1 MIKLIILI
9 ILFSS
14 QIVSRENN
22 QIEITTDQGIEV
34 FQNQNYYLLKENVNI
49 ISNEFELNA
58 DLVKAHFK
66 KDLYDIIKIECEGK
80 VFFKSKNGITANG
93 NILNL
98 DTVNNTI
105 NIIGTDSSLKYNEL
119 LLTAD
124 ESIFVDN
131 TKGKFNLQGESSKLE
146 SINLIVVGHS
156 IIGEFENI
164 DNANHITKLE
174 VTDKKLTN
182 IVTDKINMFA
192 SKSIYSKENNLI
204 ELSENVKIIR
214 NNEIIT
220 GDYAIINT
228 LDNSYKIKSKSSNKV
243 KVLINNDN

>member
-131 TKGKFNLQGESSKLE
+131 AKGKFNLQGESSKLE
-146 SINLIVVGHS
+146 SINLIVVGYS